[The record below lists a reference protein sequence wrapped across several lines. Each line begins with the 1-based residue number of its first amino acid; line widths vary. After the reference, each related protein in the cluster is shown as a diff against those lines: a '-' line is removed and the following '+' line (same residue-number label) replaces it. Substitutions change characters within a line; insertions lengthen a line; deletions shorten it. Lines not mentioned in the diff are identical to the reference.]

1 MMDRA
6 VAWIAAAL
14 IVTGLYI
21 SPALAADPWP
31 TRPVTVILPFPPGIS
46 TDLLARAVATSL
58 GDKLGQQFV
67 VENRPG
73 ANGNIG
79 AGVAAKA
86 APDGYTLLVAT
97 LGPTVAN
104 KFMYK
109 TMSFDS
115 ERAFAPI
122 ALLGDSPLIIVG
134 SPKIPPKNLKELVA
148 YAKTSPGKLNA
159 GTVGHGSQAHI
170 TLELINKLG
179 GISIVHVPYRIATQ
193 ALPDLISGDLQ
204 VGFNYIPTFVPAVQ
218 QGTIRGLAVTSR
230 KRVEDLPDVPTVDES
245 GFPGFEA
252 SGWHALFAP
261 AGTPREIID
270 KVNGLVNAY
279 LKSDEGKAQLRKLG
293 ITPLGGSPEA
303 LAAHLER
310 ERAKWGPIIKE
321 ANITLQ

>member
-1 MMDRA
+1 MMDRV
-6 VAWIAAAL
+6 VAWIAAVL
-14 IVTGLYI
+14 IVTGLYT

-31 TRPVTVILPFPPGIS
+31 TRPVTVIMPFPPGIS

-58 GDKLGQQFV
+58 SDKLGQQFV

-79 AGVAAKA
+79 AGIAAKA

-109 TMSFDS
+109 TMSFDPD
-115 ERAFAPI
+115 RAFAPI

-134 SPKIPPKNLKELVA
+134 SPKIPPENLKELVA
-148 YAKTSPGKLNA
+148 YAKTNPGKLNA

-230 KRVEDLPDVPTVDES
+230 KRVSDLPDVPTVDES

-279 LKSDEGKAQLRKLG
+279 LKSDEGKAQLRKFG
-293 ITPLGGSPEA
+293 ITPLGGSPED